1 MDQWTL
7 AIEIAKTEIAISKS
21 ITSLIKYEK
30 QLNTSQRNY
39 KVGVVGVFI
48 GIIILFVFWK
58 LGLLFV
64 IISIFVM
71 ISERIKQNKTKSLMQ
86 ENKEPMIKLQI
97 KRATYRAQLE
107 KILFDVL
114 K

>member
-1 MDQWTL
+1 MDKWTL
-7 AIEIAKTEIAISKS
+7 SIEIAKTEIAIFKS
-21 ITSLIKYEK
+21 ITNQIKYEK
-30 QLNTSQRNY
+30 QLDTLQRNF
-39 KVGVVGVFI
+39 KVGMVGVFI
-48 GIIILFVFWK
+48 GLIILFVFWK

-71 ISERIKQNKTKSLMQ
+71 INERIKQNKTKSLMQ
-86 ENKEPMIKLQI
+86 ENKEPMIKLQL

-107 KILFDVL
+107 RILVDVL

>member
-1 MDQWTL
+1 MDEWTL

-21 ITSLIKYEK
+21 ITNLLKHEK

-39 KVGVVGVFI
+39 KVGMVGVFI

-58 LGLLFV
+58 MGLLFA
-64 IISIFVM
+64 ITSIFVM
-71 ISERIKQNKTKSLMQ
+71 INGRIKQNKTKSLMQ
-86 ENKEPMIKLQI
+86 ESKEPMIKLQI
-97 KRATYRAQLE
+97 KKATYRAQLE

>member
-21 ITSLIKYEK
+21 ITNLLKHEK
-30 QLNTSQRNY
+30 QLNISQRNY
-39 KVGVVGVFI
+39 KVGMVSALI

-58 LGLLFV
+58 MGLLLV
-64 IISIFVM
+64 IINLFVM
-71 ISERIKQNKTKSLMQ
+71 INGRIKQNKTKSLMM

-114 K
+114 N